1 MAPKDESAMLM
12 QRMQDSNLCPLWRL
26 TLIKVRKGAL
36 THRDVKNEG
45 TSGDVYENKGAH
57 DTMPDNKSRFWHKMH
72 KFRDKGR
79 ESVGFFGRECTD
91 YAIIGA
97 KKRRPLEAAL
107 TGCEGSAGRA
117 FAKNADLKVGAT
129 IMAAFL

>member
-1 MAPKDESAMLM
+1 MYMKTKERVTELPIID
-12 QRMQDSNLCPLWRL
+12 R
-26 TLIKVRKGAL
+26 V
-36 THRDVKNEG
+36 
-45 TSGDVYENKGAH
+45 
-57 DTMPDNKSRFWHKMH
+57 FWHKMH
-72 KFRDKGR
+72 KFRDNGR
-79 ESVGFFGRECTD
+79 ESVGLVGRECTD

-97 KKRRPLEAAL
+97 KKRRPLEPAL